1 MVDYGPRKKE
11 LKHGEPLI
19 VLALLS
25 RGSFQA
31 TVQGGE
37 TQISLE
43 VSLSREDK
51 RSQSFGRPWRTGKL
65 LKDKG
70 QSSGYLQ
77 KGLLES
83 LTEY

>member
-1 MVDYGPRKKE
+1 MDYGPRKKE

-51 RSQSFGRPWRTGKL
+51 RSQSFGRTGKL

>member
-1 MVDYGPRKKE
+1 MDYGPRKKE

-51 RSQSFGRPWRTGKL
+51 RSQSFGRTGKL
-65 LKDKG
+65 LKG